1 MKKWYS
7 WYSKPRERLW
17 KILPMKFLNFTFKQ
31 WNGRYFHVAGVLY
44 FTPEIH
50 EKFVSEEKNEEWPE
64 TRNRIIARASP
75 NFCRYDFSFFLSF
88 LFSLSFFSCLLPRRG
103 FRFHSG
109 FKISLRDLEANV
121 PQFHLPLDDLDALYK
136 FMRLNFLS
144 EHSRKHRVIGK
155 NRS

>member
-31 WNGRYFHVAGVLY
+31 WNGRYFHMAGVLY

-64 TRNRIIARASP
+64 SRNRIIARASP

-88 LFSLSFFSCLLPRRG
+88 FSFFFLVFYLVVVSDFIPGSKLASEISKPT
-103 FRFHSG
+103 FHNSTSPSMILML
-109 FKISLRDLEANV
+109 FINSR
-121 PQFHLPLDDLDALYK
+121 ALIFYP
-136 FMRLNFLS
+136 S
-144 EHSRKHRVIGK
+144 IQESIAW
-155 NRS
+155 